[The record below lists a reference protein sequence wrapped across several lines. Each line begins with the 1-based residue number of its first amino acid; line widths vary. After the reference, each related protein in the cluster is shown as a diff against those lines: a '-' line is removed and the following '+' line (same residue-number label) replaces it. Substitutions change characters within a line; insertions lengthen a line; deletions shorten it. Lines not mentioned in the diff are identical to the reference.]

1 MSDENKKSIVF
12 IEPVGNESSVF
23 EKYMRLPLTGCLYL
37 GTILHNHG
45 YKVKI
50 FNEHI
55 LQEKIDPFEIY
66 ADVFCITSLTVSAN
80 RAKTLAGQLRRIYP
94 ESKIIVGGIHA
105 SLMPED
111 FTEVADHVVKGEAE
125 SIIVDLVEGVFK
137 EKVIK
142 APPIGD
148 IEYLPLVNYELLEG
162 YKSMNI
168 IPIMTSRGCPFDC
181 NFCTVTKI
189 FGRKFRMQSAER
201 ILAEIKHALT
211 YFNSRYLFFYDDNFV
226 ANNGRIEKLCDLL
239 LSENI
244 DISWSAQVRS
254 DVARSPELLA
264 KMKKAGCRTFY
275 IGFESI
281 NDETLKAMNKSQS
294 RLDIE
299 KAIQVIH
306 ERGINI
312 HGMFIFGEDNDTEA
326 TIKETADF
334 AIKKHVDT
342 VQFMILTPF
351 PGTKVYE
358 KLTEEERFY
367 HNQWDYFDGMYIV
380 YRPKNMSAST
390 LQQETMK
397 AYRKFYSLRRLLL
410 DWLKLTLNIFIDAL
424 VWDFRKVFRY
434 GLETMFLKAGGKFLI
449 SKHTHRY
456 ETYIKYLTEADMAL
470 TNQNKKITIL

>member
-1 MSDENKKSIVF
+1 MSRENKKSIVF
-12 IEPVGNESSVF
+12 LEPVGNESSVF
-23 EKYMRLPLTGCLYL
+23 ENYMHLPLTGCLYL

-45 YKVKI
+45 YNVRI
-50 FNEHI
+50 FNEHM
-55 LQEKIDPFEIY
+55 LKDKIDPFEIH
-66 ADVFCITSLTVSAN
+66 ADVFCITALTVSAN

-94 ESKIIVGGIHA
+94 ESRIIVGGIHA
-105 SLMPED
+105 SLLPED
-111 FTEVADHVVKGEAE
+111 FTEFADHVVNGEAE
-125 SIIVDLVEGVFK
+125 SIIVDLVEGVYK
-137 EKVIK
+137 EKIVE
-142 APPIGD
+142 APSMD
-148 IEYLPLVNYELLEG
+148 DLEQLPLINYELLEG

-168 IPIMTSRGCPFDC
+168 IPVMTSRGCPFDC

-189 FGRKFRMQSAER
+189 FGRKFRMQSPER
-201 ILAEIKHALT
+201 IVAEIKHALP
-211 YFNSRYLFFYDDNFV
+211 YFNSRYIFFYDDNFV
-226 ANNGRIEKLCDLL
+226 ANKGRIDKLCDLL

-254 DVARSPELLA
+254 DVASNPQLLS
-264 KMKKAGCRTFY
+264 KMKKTGCRTFY

-281 NDETLKAMNKSQS
+281 NDESLKAMNKSQTRS
-294 RLDIE
+294 DIE
-299 KAIQVIH
+299 KAIKVIH

-312 HGMFIFGEDNDTEA
+312 HGMFIFGEDNDTEE

-334 AIKKHVDT
+334 AIQQHIDT

-358 KLTEEERFY
+358 KFTEEERF
-367 HNQWDYFDGMYIV
+367 HHKQWDYFDGMYCV

-390 LQQETMK
+390 LQLETMK

-434 GLETMFLKAGGKFLI
+434 GLESLFLKAGGKFLV
-449 SKHTHRY
+449 SRHSHRY
-456 ETYIKYLTEADMAL
+456 VTYIKFLAEAERAVP
-470 TNQNKKITIL
+470 TQKEKKIV

>member
-1 MSDENKKSIVF
+1 MSKENKKSIVF
-12 IEPVGNESSVF
+12 LEPVGNESSVF
-23 EKYMRLPLTGCLYL
+23 ENYMRLPLTGCLYL

-45 YKVKI
+45 YFVKI

-55 LQEKIDPFEIY
+55 LQKNIDPFEIH

-94 ESKIIVGGIHA
+94 ESMIIIGGIHA

-111 FTEVADHVVKGEAE
+111 FTDVADHVVKGEAE
-125 SIIVDLVEGVFK
+125 GIIVDLVEGVFE
-137 EKVIK
+137 EKVIE
-142 APPIGD
+142 APPID
-148 IEYLPLVNYELLEG
+148 AMENLPLINYALLEG
-162 YKSMNI
+162 YKSLSI
-168 IPIMTSRGCPFDC
+168 IPIMTSRGCPFNC
-181 NFCTVTKI
+181 IFCTVTKI

-211 YFNSRYLFFYDDNFV
+211 YFNSRYIFFYDDNFV
-226 ANNGRIEKLCDLL
+226 ANKGRIEKLCDLL

-254 DVARSPELLA
+254 DIARSPELCA
-264 KMKKAGCRTFY
+264 KMRKAGCRTFY

-281 NDETLKAMNKSQS
+281 NDETLKALNKSQS
-294 RLDIE
+294 RRDIE
-299 KAIQVIH
+299 SAIQVIH
-306 ERGINI
+306 EHGINI
-312 HGMFIFGEDNDTEA
+312 HGMFMFGEDNDTEA
-326 TIKETADF
+326 TIKETTEF
-334 AIKKHVDT
+334 SIKHHIDT
-342 VQFMILTPF
+342 VQYMILTPF
-351 PGTKVYE
+351 PGTKIYE
-358 KLTEEERFY
+358 KLKEEERFY

-390 LQQETMK
+390 LQLETMK

-424 VWDFRKVFRY
+424 VWDFRKIFRY
-434 GLETMFLKAGGKFLI
+434 GLETMFLKAGGKLLV
-449 SKHTHRY
+449 SRHSHRY
-456 ETYIKYLTEADMAL
+456 VTYIKYLTEANMEL

>member
-1 MSDENKKSIVF
+1 MSKEGKKSIVF
-12 IEPVGNESSVF
+12 LEPVGNESSVF

-45 YKVKI
+45 YSVKI

-55 LQEKIDPFEIY
+55 LQKNIDPFEIH

-94 ESKIIVGGIHA
+94 KSRVIIGGIHA

-111 FTEVADHVVKGEAE
+111 FTDVADYVVKGEAE
-125 SIIVDLVEGVFK
+125 NIIVELVEGVFE
-137 EKVIK
+137 EKVVD
-142 APPIGD
+142 APGIDD
-148 IEYLPLVNYELLEG
+148 IEQLPLVNYELLEG
-162 YKSMNI
+162 YESLSI

-201 ILAEIKHALT
+201 VLAEIKHALT
-211 YFNSRYLFFYDDNFV
+211 YFNTRNIFFYDDNFV
-226 ANNGRIEKLCDLL
+226 ANRSRIEELCSLIL
-239 LSENI
+239 KENL
-244 DISWSAQVRS
+244 DIVWTAQVRS
-254 DVARSPELLA
+254 DIARTPDLLIQ
-264 KMKKAGCRTFY
+264 MKKAGCRWFY

-281 NDETLKAMNKSQS
+281 IDETLKAMNKSQS
-294 RLDIE
+294 RRDIE
-299 KAIQVIH
+299 KAIRVIH
-306 ERGINI
+306 EHGINI

-326 TIKETADF
+326 TIRETTEF
-334 AIKKHVDT
+334 TIKQHIDT
-342 VQFMILTPF
+342 VQYMILTPF
-351 PGTKVYE
+351 PGTKIYE
-358 KLTEEERFY
+358 KIKEEERFY

-380 YRPKNMSAST
+380 YRPHNMSAST

-410 DWLKLTLNIFIDAL
+410 DGLKLTLNIFIDAL

-434 GLETMFLKAGGKFLI
+434 GLDTMFLKAGGKFLV
-449 SKHTHRY
+449 SKYTHSY
-456 ETYIKYLTEADMAL
+456 DTYITFLAEADL
-470 TNQNKKITIL
+470 DVPVQNGKE